1 MKLKSAGQDS
11 QGREWNPSNRIKPI
25 TNATSGVNLPVWNV
39 AAVIHKLQKMRHL
52 ENVELNNSYMCGF
65 FRLHR
70 EHIGSG
76 HNNPAFT
83 WRDYKYHFGKLK
95 DETKNN

>member
-1 MKLKSAGQDS
+1 
-11 QGREWNPSNRIKPI
+11 
-25 TNATSGVNLPVWNV
+25 
-39 AAVIHKLQKMRHL
+39 MRHL

-70 EHIGSG
+70 EHIGGG

>member
-1 MKLKSAGQDS
+1 M
-11 QGREWNPSNRIKPI
+11 WI
-25 TNATSGVNLPVWNV
+25 
-39 AAVIHKLQKMRHL
+39 
-52 ENVELNNSYMCGF
+52 

-70 EHIGSG
+70 EHIGDG